1 MSDEQQEQPQE
12 QTQPPREQASGR
24 EKPPAPEVS
33 EPQIPMPQDEL
44 TTGPGEPPSTM
55 SALDFPNVSAP
66 VASPAATPAPAGKAP
81 NAGTDTSARGTVRS
95 IHYTL
100 SYVVRNAERGPRGA
114 VVLLHDLP
122 GGAFVWD
129 DALPA
134 LDATGQAV
142 YAFDMLGYGQS
153 EYPWPSDT
161 SVWGHA
167 DCLAMAFRRLG
178 FADITLVGIGVGAA
192 VAQVLATRM
201 YREGIG
207 RLVLINSYAYSYA
220 FAPNWPLSEM
230 EKRHD
235 PEAPKHTPLD
245 AVLNDLR
252 ATLPQGSAK
261 ARYLTGSR
269 LDAYTGAWNSE
280 IGKEM
285 LFQHIRLMIPNY
297 LNSVGSDLGKLRIPV
312 LLVWSANDQVTP
324 PALGE
329 RMAREIPGAR
339 LETIPDA
346 GHMLL
351 EDAPDALARLLADFA
366 AAVPAARG

>member
-1 MSDEQQEQPQE
+1 MSEEQQQE
-12 QTQPPREQASGR
+12 RPQPPREQKSGH
-24 EKPPAPEVS
+24 EKPPAPEIS

-44 TTGPGEPPSTM
+44 TTGPGEPPSSM
-55 SALDFPNVSAP
+55 SAADFPNAP
-66 VASPAATPAPAGKAP
+66 AQAKPVGNAPAASVAA
-81 NAGTDTSARGTVRS
+81 SARGSVRA

-100 SYVVRNAERGPRGA
+100 SYVSRHAERGPRGA
-114 VVLLHDLP
+114 IVLLHDLP
-122 GGAFVWD
+122 GGAFIWD

-134 LDATGQAV
+134 LDASGQAI

-178 FADITLVGIGVGAA
+178 LTDITLVGIGVGAA
-192 VAQVLATRM
+192 VAQVLATRLF
-201 YREGIG
+201 REGVG
-207 RLVLINSYAYSYA
+207 KLVLINSYAYSYA
-220 FAPNWPLSEM
+220 FAPNWPLPEM

-245 AVLNDLR
+245 AVLSDLR
-252 ATLPQGSAK
+252 ATLPEGSAK
-261 ARYLTGSR
+261 ARFLTGSR
-269 LDAYTGAWNSE
+269 LDAYINAWNSE

-285 LFQHIRLMIPNY
+285 LFQHIRLMIPGY
-297 LNSVGSDLGKLRIPV
+297 LNSVGSDLAMLRIPV
-312 LLVWSANDQVTP
+312 LLVWSANDTITP
-324 PALGE
+324 VALGE

-351 EDAPDALARLLADFA
+351 EDAPDALSRALVDFA
-366 AAVPAARG
+366 AAVPATRG